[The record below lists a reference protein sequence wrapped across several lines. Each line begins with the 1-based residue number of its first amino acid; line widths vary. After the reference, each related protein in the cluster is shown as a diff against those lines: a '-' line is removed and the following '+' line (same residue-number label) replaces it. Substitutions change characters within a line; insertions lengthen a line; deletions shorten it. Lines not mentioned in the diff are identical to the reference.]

1 MGEREGGGGMT
12 WELITAL
19 VGVISGVC
27 GIVFGARNSRRAD
40 TQQAREDV
48 LSLARIEGKLDSA
61 NRGIEDMRV
70 EIRTHG
76 NQIADLG
83 TRITRCEESCKS
95 AHHRI
100 DRLDETRGAE

>member
-1 MGEREGGGGMT
+1 MT
-12 WELITAL
+12 WDQIAAL
-19 VGVISGVC
+19 VGVAGGVC
-27 GIVFGARNSRRAD
+27 AIVFGALNSRRAD
-40 TQQAREDV
+40 AKQTRDEA

-70 EIRTHG
+70 EVRTQG
-76 NQIADLG
+76 NQIAELG

-100 DRLDETRGAE
+100 DRYDEKKGTER